1 MTTILHRPE
10 ALLAWHRCVTTET
23 DFPFAPLKP
32 SKQHHRSASP
42 AWRMSRLKTDTC
54 TLFRYTPSWVKAV
67 VGTSPAAA

>member
-1 MTTILHRPE
+1 MTTILRRPE
-10 ALLAWHRCVTTET
+10 ALLAGTAALPRKPTLLLPPE
-23 DFPFAPLKP
+23 AIEAASPLGF
-32 SKQHHRSASP
+32 P